1 MQQTRSFAPSKNTIT
16 KFLKPN
22 RINIVVF
29 LILIFIALAG
39 QTQSWM
45 FVDDAGVVSKPYLYD
60 LLQPFPFWLLWV
72 FLLSPL
78 ILISNVIVSI
88 GGYEADFITR
98 GPGWFF
104 LVIQV
109 VYFYAI
115 SCLVALILGISWR
128 KLTG

>member
-1 MQQTRSFAPSKNTIT
+1 MQQTRAFAASKDTIT

-29 LILIFIALAG
+29 LIFIFIAFAG

-45 FVDDAGVVSKPYLYD
+45 FVDDAGVVPKPYLYD
-60 LLQPFPFWLLWV
+60 LLQPFPLWLLWV

-98 GPGWFF
+98 GPGWSF

-109 VYFYAI
+109 VYFYTI
-115 SCLVALILGISWR
+115 SCLAALILGIGWHR
-128 KLTG
+128 LTS